1 MDRDAVKRT
10 TDLDALRGLALAL
23 LDENDHLHQRLAEL
37 TARLQKA
44 EGTDAA
50 SLQQEI
56 DLLKQKLAS
65 RERALFAPSSE
76 KRPRDPRE
84 PEREPAPRVG
94 HGPTPQPGLPV
105 VHERLSLDEPDMT
118 CPACGGR
125 LLEWKGQTEDSE
137 AITVI
142 EREFHLVKRA
152 RQKYRCT
159 CGACVETTP
168 APLKVVPGGRY
179 DTEFAVCVAV
189 AKYADHLPLERQVT
203 MMARQGLSV
212 TSSTLWDQIE
222 ALARVLQPTAAALH
236 AFVLSH
242 PVVGMDETRWP
253 ILHNER
259 ETWTAWA
266 VTCARAVSHRIL
278 ESRSA
283 VSAAA
288 VLGDFSGDLMVD
300 GYAVYPLLRKR
311 LDALN
316 AERNTGRVLRL
327 AFCWAHVRRAFF
339 ECEAAHPEVA
349 DLLLLIGQL
358 YLVEREVKALALPEP
373 EHLAAL
379 ADARATRSRP
389 VVDRILAWMQAQHPL
404 PRSGLGKAITYTLN
418 LWPGLVRFLHE
429 ARIPLDNNGTERE
442 IRPLAVGRK
451 NHYGSKSRRGTEV
464 AALFY
469 SLTESARLNGVDPV
483 RYLNEAALRALNIPG
498 TVTMPWDLPAAP
510 PNQADST

>member
-1 MDRDAVKRT
+1 VIAAVPICTASPGPGGVLGVPLTTVQFVPVSQAVLVAPVHRT
-10 TDLDALRGLALAL
+10 T
-23 LDENDHLHQRLAEL
+23 
-37 TARLQKA
+37 
-44 EGTDAA
+44 
-50 SLQQEI
+50 
-56 DLLKQKLAS
+56 
-65 RERALFAPSSE
+65 
-76 KRPRDPRE
+76 
-84 PEREPAPRVG
+84 
-94 HGPTPQPGLPV
+94 
-105 VHERLSLDEPDMT
+105 
-118 CPACGGR
+118 C
-125 LLEWKGQTEDSE
+125 
-137 AITVI
+137 
-142 EREFHLVKRA
+142 
-152 RQKYRCT
+152 
-159 CGACVETTP
+159 ACVETTP

-222 ALARVLQPTAAALH
+222 ALARVLQPTAVALH

-288 VLGDFSGDLMVD
+288 VLGDYSGTLMVD
-300 GYAVYPLLRKR
+300 GYAVYPLLKKR
-311 LDALN
+311 FDALN
-316 AERNTGRVLRL
+316 AERSTGRALRL
-327 AFCWAHVRRAFF
+327 AFCWAHVRRAFLD
-339 ECEAAHPEVA
+339 CEAAHPEVA
-349 DLLLLIGQL
+349 DLLRLIGEL
-358 YLVEREVKALALPEP
+358 YLVEREVKERDLPQPDHLVALTE
-373 EHLAAL
+373 
-379 ADARATRSRP
+379 ARAIRSRP

-404 PRSGLGKAITYTLN
+404 PRSGLGKAIAYTLN
-418 LWPGLVRFLHE
+418 LWQGLLVFLHDP
-429 ARIPLDNNGTERE
+429 RVPLDNNGTERE

-469 SLTESARLNGVDPV
+469 SLTESARLNGVDPT
-483 RYLNEAALRALNIPG
+483 RYLNEAAYRALNIPG
-498 TVTMPWDLPAAP
+498 TVTMPWDLPAEA
-510 PNQADST
+510 NST